1 MVANQSLY
9 DEVTKIAEDYF
20 GPVAPRF
27 IARLIN
33 NHLGKEPS
41 QLKPKDLPELSTWT
55 KLTVSMITDD
65 EQIVEEFVARLHL
78 LSTKSPL

>member
-1 MVANQSLY
+1 MVGQLTLY

-27 IARLIN
+27 ISRLIN
-33 NHLGKEPS
+33 NHLGKDPT
-41 QLKPKDLPELSTWT
+41 QLKRKDLVALSSWT

-65 EQIVEEFVARLHL
+65 EEIVEEFVERLRL
-78 LSTKSPL
+78 LSI